1 MNQKILLSFFIFLYV
16 GNIFSAEVTKK
27 NIEFYVDHTT
37 KNVTGVCG
45 EIQME
50 EPNIQFLGNQYKL
63 KSTFLITIP
72 LIKISSGDEARDSH
86 IQEILGYPNSPNILV
101 KIESVN
107 LLKEKTYTVK
117 GKLTIHGKTKEF
129 TTEAIVSPE
138 DLQLL
143 NIDGSLIV
151 KFSEYE
157 LENPSLLFM
166 KAKDE
171 IRVKYHFQIKLK

>member
-1 MNQKILLSFFIFLYV
+1 MNQKIISILISLFFVNNVFA
-16 GNIFSAEVTKK
+16 SEVTKK
-27 NIEFYVDHTT
+27 NIEFYVEHTT
-37 KNVTGVCG
+37 KNVTGVCE
-45 EIQME
+45 EIQIE
-50 EPNIQFLGNQYKL
+50 EPNIQFLGKKYIL
-63 KSTFLITIP
+63 KSPFLIKIP
-72 LIKISSGDEARDSH
+72 LLKISSGDSNRDSH
-86 IQEILGYPNSPNILV
+86 IQEILGYPDSPNILV
-101 KIESVN
+101 KIESANIVN
-107 LLKEKTYTVK
+107 EKTYTVR
-117 GKLTIHGKTKEF
+117 GKFTIHGNTKEF

-138 DLQLL
+138 DSNLL

>member
-1 MNQKILLSFFIFLYV
+1 MNQKVLLLFCFLFA

-27 NIEFYVDHTT
+27 NIEFYVEHTT

-45 EIQME
+45 EIRME
-50 EPNIQFLGNQYKL
+50 EPNIQSAGNQYNL
-63 KSTFLITIP
+63 KSPFLITIP
-72 LIKISSGDEARDSH
+72 LLKIFSGDSNRDSH
-86 IQEILGYPNSPNILV
+86 IQEILGYPDSPNIFV

-107 LLKEKTYTVK
+107 VLKEKTYTVK
-117 GKLTIHGKTKEF
+117 GKLTIHGNTKDF